1 MLNSAAGK
9 QLFIGFLLLLFIG
22 LSLLA
27 VLQGPVNISFN
38 TVIDIIS
45 LQLANFLPES
55 MFDVT
60 ENFAKWQ
67 QSIIIDVRLPR
78 VIIAMFAGASLAL
91 CGLVMQG
98 MFRNPLASPSV
109 LGVSSGASLGAV
121 IAIYFGLSLFSAW
134 AIPLFA
140 FIGAGISLSIVY
152 RVASSQGQ
160 TNIATLLLA
169 GVAISALN
177 VAATSLLLALSLS
190 NWDVARMIIYWTM
203 GGLDGRTWDHVYIIL
218 PIISSGFILLL
229 FYSKPL
235 DLLLLGEQHALS
247 VGVDVKRTRRNLL
260 IISTAMVG
268 ASVSVVGGIGFIGLV
283 VPHILRLVLGPAHR
297 YLLPAS
303 LLGGSVALM
312 SADLFLSVLFKNSEI
327 PLGAVTAALGAPFFL
342 FLLIKQRV
350 AIN

>member
-1 MLNSAAGK
+1 MFNSPAK
-9 QLFIGFLLLLFIG
+9 KMLFIVLLLLLFIT
-22 LSLLA
+22 LSLQG
-27 VLQGPVNISFN
+27 VLQGPVDIDVNSVIKVLTAELYNSAPDNI
-38 TVIDIIS
+38 I
-45 LQLANFLPES
+45 
-55 MFDVT
+55 
-60 ENFAKWQ
+60 KWQ

-121 IAIYFGLSLFSAW
+121 IAIYFGFSLLSAW

-152 RVASSQGQ
+152 RIASHQGQ

-203 GGLDGRTWDHVYIIL
+203 GGLDGRTWDHVFIIL
-218 PIISSGFILLL
+218 PTICSGFVLLL
-229 FYSKPL
+229 FYSKAL

-283 VPHILRLVLGPAHR
+283 VPHILRLILGPSHR

-303 LLGGSVALM
+303 LLGGAITLIG
-312 SADLFLSVLFKNSEI
+312 ADLFVSLFFKNSAI
-327 PLGAVTAALGAPFFL
+327 PLGVITAALGAPFFL

-350 AIN
+350 VIS

>member
-1 MLNSAAGK
+1 MFNSPLSK
-9 QLFIGFLLLLFIG
+9 QLFIG
-22 LSLLA
+22 LLA
-27 VLQGPVNISFN
+27 VLFLVLALLAILQGPVDLNIN
-38 TVIDIIS
+38 TVLDILKAQI
-45 LQLANFLPES
+45 ANNLPEHI
-55 MFDVT
+55 M
-60 ENFAKWQ
+60 KWQ

-91 CGLVMQG
+91 CGLIMQG

-121 IAIYFGLSLFSAW
+121 VAIYFGFSLFSAW

-152 RVASSQGQ
+152 RIASNQGQ

-177 VAATSLLLALSLS
+177 VAAISLLLGLSLS

-203 GGLDGRTWDHVYIIL
+203 GGLDGRTWDHVFIIL
-218 PIISSGFILLL
+218 PIICSGFILLL
-229 FYSKPL
+229 FYNKSL
-235 DLLLLGEQHALS
+235 DLLLLGEHHALS

-283 VPHILRLVLGPAHR
+283 VPHILRLILGPSHR
-297 YLLPAS
+297 YLLPAC
-303 LLGGSVALM
+303 LFGGAITLI
-312 SADLFLSVLFKNSEI
+312 SADLFLSLFFKGSAI
-327 PLGAVTAALGAPFFL
+327 PLGVITAGLGAPFFL

-350 AIN
+350 EIN